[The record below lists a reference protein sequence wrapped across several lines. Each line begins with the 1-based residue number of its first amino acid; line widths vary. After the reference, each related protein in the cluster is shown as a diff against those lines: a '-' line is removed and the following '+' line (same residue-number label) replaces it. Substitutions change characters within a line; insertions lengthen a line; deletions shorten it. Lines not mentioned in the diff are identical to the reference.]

1 MDSLSKT
8 IRKNIVEIQQSKK
21 NKIVE
26 YTIVKNRFDN
36 LIKES
41 KNRKSLFFGI
51 IYESR
56 KLIKSGIDKNIIN
69 ENLLDLLQ
77 IFFKDQKG
85 MDIISSFK
93 IESSEL
99 LIEKIGLEQNS
110 VISNAI
116 TKTFSEKN
124 EEETNKLFTDSDF
137 LAEKIV
143 SHMID
148 EFGLENQSDKN
159 NMTKVLTTEIKS
171 LIRPHMESIRTK
183 MDDKFED
190 LKNKSLED

>member
-8 IRKNIVEIQQSKK
+8 IRKNMVEIQQSKK

-26 YTIVKNRFDN
+26 STIVKNRFDN

-41 KNRKSLFFGI
+41 KNRKSLFFKI

-85 MDIISSFK
+85 MYIVSSFK
-93 IESSEL
+93 IESSES

-110 VISNAI
+110 LISNAI